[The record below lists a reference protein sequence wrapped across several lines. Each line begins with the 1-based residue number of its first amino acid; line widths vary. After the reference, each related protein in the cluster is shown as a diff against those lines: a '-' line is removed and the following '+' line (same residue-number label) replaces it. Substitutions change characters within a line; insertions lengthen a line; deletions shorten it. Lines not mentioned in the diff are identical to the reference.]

1 MKKYTHTKMP
11 FKQYMYVLGLTVR
24 KNIKQQYRNSFLGI
38 IWTVLNPLLN
48 MLVMAFVFST
58 IFERGDMIMDYPCYL
73 LAGNMLFGFLRSSTT
88 SSLTCIVDNRDL
100 MTKTRVPTTTFVLA
114 KTVTALS
121 NFGFSMIALLLVMLV
136 QYLRGKIVV
145 FGLSMLLGLLVI
157 PALFMFCLGMG
168 FILSSLFV
176 RFRDIKHIYSVVLT
190 LWMYATPIFYS
201 LSIINDITVVQ
212 VLQINPMTAMV
223 DFFRNTF
230 IAGQM
235 ANWVQLGICYA
246 WGVGI
251 FSVGL
256 LIFQMCKKNFVV
268 NI

>member
-38 IWTVLNPLLN
+38 AWTVLNPLLN

-73 LAGNMLFGFLRSSTT
+73 LAGNMLFSFLRTSTN

-100 MTKTRVPTTTFVLA
+100 MTKTRVPTTTFALA

-121 NFGFSMIALLLVMLV
+121 NFGFSMIALLCVMLV
-136 QYLRGKIVV
+136 QYLRGKAVV
-145 FGLSMLLGLLVI
+145 FGFSMLLGLLVI
-157 PALFMFCLGMG
+157 PAMFLFCLGMG
-168 FILSSLFV
+168 YILSSLFV
-176 RFRDIKHIYSVVLT
+176 KFRDILHIYSVILT

-201 LSIINDITVVQ
+201 LSIIDDPTVVQ
-212 VLQINPMTAMV
+212 ILQINPMTAMI

-230 IAGQM
+230 IAGCS
-235 ANWVQLGICYA
+235 ADWIQLGISYA
-246 WGVGI
+246 WGVGVFI
-251 FSVGL
+251 LGL
-256 LIFQMCKKNFVV
+256 IIFQAAKKNFVV